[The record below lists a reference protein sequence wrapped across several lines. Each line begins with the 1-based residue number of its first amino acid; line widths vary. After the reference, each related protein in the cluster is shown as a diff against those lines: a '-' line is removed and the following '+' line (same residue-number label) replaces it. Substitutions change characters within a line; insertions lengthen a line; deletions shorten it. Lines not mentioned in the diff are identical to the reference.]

1 MKTIQ
6 ATVLAAAFLLAA
18 AASALSQNYSI
29 DWFTIDG
36 GGGTSS
42 GGSYSVS
49 GTIGQPDAGSMSGGA
64 YTLVGGFWG
73 VIQAIQ
79 TAGAPLLSVET
90 LPNGTVRVFWPSSA
104 TGFVLDQATALAVAP
119 TATTWTTAVFPY
131 QTNAS
136 QISIVTAPSPAQ
148 KYYRLRKP

>member
-1 MKTIQ
+1 MKTNH
-6 ATVLAAAFLLAA
+6 LAALATALLLSA
-18 AASALSQNYSI
+18 AASVSAQSYNI

-42 GGSYSVS
+42 GGAYSLS
-49 GTIGQPDAGSMSGGA
+49 GTIGQPDAGAMSGGA
-64 YTLVGGFWG
+64 YTLIGGFWG
-73 VIQAIQ
+73 AIQAIQ
-79 TAGAPLLSVET
+79 TPGAPLLSVET

-104 TGFVLDQATALAVAP
+104 TGFVLDQATALTVASP
-119 TATTWTTAVFPY
+119 TSWSSVSFPY

-136 QISIVTAPSPAQ
+136 QISITTAPSPAQ

>member
-6 ATVLAAAFLLAA
+6 ATALATAFLLSA

-42 GGSYSVS
+42 GGSYAVS

-73 VIQAIQ
+73 AIQAIQ

-90 LPNGTVRVFWPSSA
+90 LLNGTVRVFWPSSA
-104 TGFVLDQATALAVAP
+104 TGFVLDQATALAVTP
-119 TATTWTTAVFPY
+119 TATTWTPAVFPY

-136 QISIVTAPSPAQ
+136 QISITTAPSPAQ
-148 KYYRLRKP
+148 KYYRLRKQ

>member
-6 ATVLAAAFLLAA
+6 AAALATALLLST
-18 AASALSQNYSI
+18 AASAWSQNYSI

-64 YTLVGGFWG
+64 YTLIGGFWG

-79 TAGAPLLSVET
+79 TPGAPLLSVET
-90 LPNGTVRVFWPSSA
+90 LPNGTVRVFWPSST
-104 TGFVLDQATALAVAP
+104 TGFVLDQAAALAAAP
-119 TATTWTTAVFPY
+119 TATTWTPAVFPY

-136 QISIVTAPSPAQ
+136 QISITTAPSPAQ

>member
-1 MKTIQ
+1 MKTLRVTALSI
-6 ATVLAAAFLLAA
+6 ALLISA
-18 AASALSQNYSI
+18 AASASSQNYSI

-79 TAGAPLLSVET
+79 TVGAPLLSVET

-104 TGFVLDQATALAVAP
+104 TGFVLDQATALAVSPA
-119 TATTWTTAVFPY
+119 ATSWTPAVFPY

-136 QISIVTAPSPAQ
+136 QISITTTPSPAQ
-148 KYYRLRKP
+148 KYYRLRKQ